1 MREAKNFLGQFSL
14 VSFLFILLFFGIRIF
29 GFGNSLIFEQI
40 TCVTVL
46 STLAI
51 FFWDIG
57 NGGKSWR
64 LGLHSPGLMYKY
76 LCIAL
81 IVFTV
86 AQASILNIDRSRS
99 FYVLAWVQE
108 GKVLVTGNQID
119 LSKVVSAEASSM
131 TSIQTRLIEQ
141 SQRGLVT
148 IKEGK
153 YSLTKK
159 GSLVLRISDLIAGVF
174 KLELWAKN
182 RN

>member
-1 MREAKNFLGQFSL
+1 M
-14 VSFLFILLFFGIRIF
+14 SFLFLILFFGIRIF
-29 GFGNSLIFEQI
+29 AFGNSLIFEQI

-51 FFWDIG
+51 FYWDIG
-57 NGGKSWR
+57 NSGRSRR
-64 LGLHSPGLMYKY
+64 LGPHSSGLMYKY

-131 TSIQTRLIEQ
+131 TSIQARLIEQ

-159 GSLVLRISDLIAGVF
+159 GILVLRISDLIAGVF